1 MDIIELLKSYV
12 NKEQLNI
19 EINDFDLKLLIEQSL
34 QTLIYPVTNNK
45 EYKKYYVSWVLKQ
58 EEFYNI
64 QDEITKIFN
73 ENNINHIF
81 FKGSI
86 LSKIYDDPS
95 VRTRGDIDLYV
106 DNNDFRRAKSLLI
119 ENGYILDTNI
129 EDCMHHEAYKKN
141 GIEVELHFRMLD
153 SDMDKQSLKLFE
165 SPFKLCDRSNN
176 NLYYFLDT
184 YHLIYCILHFGRHL
198 RHGAGLRYMLDFYY
212 MFLKTNIN
220 FDLLHNEINKL
231 NINLFYSNIINALRF
246 IFDKDFDS
254 SIELK
259 DVKFFIDYMMQYGI
273 HGNSNNSTTINASH
287 NKKMKYFIVR
297 VFLLNNAYR
306 KTRYPKLYHWYFYP
320 ICLIKHWFY
329 LITHKLGAGFKFI
342 FGKNKN
348 KKLYKDLG
356 I

>member
-73 ENNINHIF
+73 ENNINHIY

-119 ENGYILDTNI
+119 ENGYIVDTNI

-141 GIEVELHFRMLD
+141 V
-153 SDMDKQSLKLFE
+153 
-165 SPFKLCDRSNN
+165 
-176 NLYYFLDT
+176 
-184 YHLIYCILHFGRHL
+184 
-198 RHGAGLRYMLDFYY
+198 
-212 MFLKTNIN
+212 
-220 FDLLHNEINKL
+220 
-231 NINLFYSNIINALRF
+231 
-246 IFDKDFDS
+246 
-254 SIELK
+254 
-259 DVKFFIDYMMQYGI
+259 
-273 HGNSNNSTTINASH
+273 
-287 NKKMKYFIVR
+287 
-297 VFLLNNAYR
+297 
-306 KTRYPKLYHWYFYP
+306 
-320 ICLIKHWFY
+320 
-329 LITHKLGAGFKFI
+329 
-342 FGKNKN
+342 
-348 KKLYKDLG
+348 
-356 I
+356 